1 MQEKMLDPRVL
12 DQINPELK
20 EIEKPNQP
28 YDELYEKNDLFAHQ
42 SEVIVIAYQD
52 ELLSKLFLDQ
62 ATLKRLSKG
71 GAERFPYNYENGLYE
86 VTEEQLHTMI
96 ATYEREN
103 PMEKVRVEY
112 RSLIEKKINNIDGM
126 EKDKELKSMLQESN
140 KKVEED
146 INKIN
151 KI

>member
-1 MQEKMLDPRVL
+1 MKEGMLDPRVL
-12 DQINPELK
+12 DQINPESK
-20 EIEKPNQP
+20 EIEKTNQQ
-28 YDELYEKNDLFAHQ
+28 YDESYEKKDLFAHQ
-42 SEVIVIAYQD
+42 NEVLVIVYQD

-71 GAERFPYNYENGLYE
+71 GVERFPYNYENGLYE
-86 VTEEQLHTMI
+86 VTEEQLYTMI

-103 PMEKVRVEY
+103 PMEKVRVKY
-112 RSLIEKKINNIDGM
+112 QSLIEKKINNLEGI